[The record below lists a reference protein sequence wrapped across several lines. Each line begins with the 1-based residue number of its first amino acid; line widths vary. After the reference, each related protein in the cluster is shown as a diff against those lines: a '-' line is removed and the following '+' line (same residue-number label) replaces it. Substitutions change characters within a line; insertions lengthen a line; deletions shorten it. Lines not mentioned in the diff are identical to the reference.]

1 MRKGLGFALVG
12 MMVIGTVTMASTIGA
27 QADPAGQCNMG
38 TFHDSGVSFA
48 VDGVPIVGSGN
59 GVYGDYVLDICRDS
73 ANYTYSVS
81 VNAFNPTFGTQDK
94 LTAAELEHSF
104 TVGFT
109 PQAGDIPVIAEGHGD
124 IASFSIDS
132 ANSNSV
138 TFTAKPLAYSD
149 IYGSDCGNQP
159 PAQCV
164 ISAGKASV
172 DAPAEL
178 RVGVR
183 FGDSQGRGMA
193 DFGMLP
199 GMHWSSSAYY
209 FYQRASCPTMTGQ
222 AGTSNSF
229 SGLQVEL
236 GGPHFKADGV
246 TINTGS
252 VKVFIPTVA
261 VVSCFGG
268 PPSMVL
274 PSLKLTRTEGSTTT
288 AVTKTG
294 DEAAGLYYEASA
306 DDATGLTITIPT
318 VTFSKPKY
326 KVGTKTGRSLARS
339 TKSFTSLGSLVRVA
353 KPARGKLKVSVST
366 KKVCAAGVSSVYGFK
381 QGTCSFTVTSYS
393 KTGKKV
399 KTARGSFR
407 IR

>member
-1 MRKGLGFALVG
+1 MRKSLGLLVTA
-12 MMVIGTVTMASTIGA
+12 VLIIGTVSMSSTIGA
-27 QADPAGQCNMG
+27 HADPAGQCNMG
-38 TFHDSGVSFA
+38 EFHDSNVTFA
-48 VDGVPIVGSGN
+48 VDGVPVIGSGS
-59 GVYGDYVLDICRDS
+59 GIYGNYVLDICRDP

-81 VNAFNPTFGTQDK
+81 INAYNPTFGTQDK
-94 LTAAELEHSF
+94 LTAPELDHSF

-109 PQAGDIPVIAEGHGD
+109 PRAGDIPVIAEGHGD

-132 ANSNSV
+132 ANQNAV
-138 TFTAKPLAYSD
+138 AFTAKPLAYSD

-164 ISAGKASV
+164 ITAGKASV

-183 FGDSQGRGMA
+183 YGDSQGRGMA

-222 AGTSNSF
+222 SGTSNAF

-246 TINTGS
+246 TVNTGR
-252 VKVFIPTVA
+252 VKVFIPTVS

-274 PSLKLTRTEGSTTT
+274 ASLKLTRTEGSTTT

-294 DEAAGLYYEASA
+294 DESAGLFYEATA
-306 DDATGLTITIPT
+306 DDASGLLITIPT

-326 KVGTKTGRSLARS
+326 KMGTKTGRSLSHS
-339 TKSFTSLGSLVRVA
+339 TKTFSSLGSLVRVT
-353 KPARGKLKVSVST
+353 KPAGGKLKLSVST
-366 KKVCAAGVSSVYGFK
+366 KKVCAVGVTSVYGFK
-381 QGTCSFTVTSYS
+381 PGTCAFTVTSYTKS
-393 KTGKKV
+393 GKKV

-407 IR
+407 VR

>member
-1 MRKGLGFALVG
+1 MI
-12 MMVIGTVTMASTIGA
+12 VICSVTMTSPGGVH
-27 QADPAGQCNMG
+27 ADPAGQCNMG
-38 TFHDSGVSFA
+38 TFFDSGVTFA
-48 VDGVPIVGSGN
+48 VDGVPVQGSGN

-73 ANYTYSVS
+73 ANYTYSV
-81 VNAFNPTFGTQDK
+81 NLNTFNPVFGTQDK
-94 LTAAELEHSF
+94 LTAPELTHSF

-109 PQAGDIPVIAEGHGD
+109 PAAGDIPVIAEGHGD
-124 IASFSIDS
+124 IASFSID
-132 ANSNSV
+132 ATNSNAV

-164 ISAGKASV
+164 ITAGKASV

-178 RVGVR
+178 RVGIR

-209 FYQRASCPTMTGQ
+209 FYQRASCPTMNGQ
-222 AGTSNSF
+222 SGNSSAF

-246 TINTGS
+246 TVNTGS

-274 PSLKLTRTEGSTTT
+274 QSLKLTRTEGATTS
-288 AVTKTG
+288 AVTTTG
-294 DEAAGLYYEASA
+294 DESAGLYYEASA
-306 DDATGLTITIPT
+306 DDSTGLLITIPT

-326 KVGTKTGRSLARS
+326 KVGTRNGRSFARS
-339 TKSFTSLGSLVRVA
+339 TKSFTSLGSLVRVS
-353 KPARGKLKVSVST
+353 KPVRGKLKVTVNT
-366 KKVCAAGVSSVYGFK
+366 KKVCAPGVSSVYGFK
-381 QGTCSFTVTSYS
+381 VGTCAFTVTSYS
-393 KTGKKV
+393 KSGKKV
-399 KTARGSFR
+399 KSARGSFR
-407 IR
+407 VR